1 MEHIHQKVF
10 KLRYS
15 NISKSDVQPCGS
27 HSKKSIAGKQDSRGE
42 DLVCIETPFYDDNK
56 ILRHA
61 PLNSLNSVL
70 FRKTT
75 SPTNVDSKVGEQRKE
90 NFGNKTVSSYLLLH
104 AALG

>member
-1 MEHIHQKVF
+1 MSSHADHIQGKVLQAN
-10 KLRYS
+10 K
-15 NISKSDVQPCGS
+15 NPE
-27 HSKKSIAGKQDSRGE
+27 GE

-56 ILRHA
+56 IHRHA
-61 PLNSLNSVL
+61 PLNSPNSVL